1 MITYPSSS
9 NFSKKSFSA
18 SIFLISSFIE
28 DFFFIPFQR
37 KNETKKGNTL
47 MELRYLLLC
56 SSIDLFTSKM

>member
-37 KNETKKGNTL
+37 KNETNKGNTL